1 MRFIINTSSILA
13 VLSVALS
20 SRAEENDGLQQQQ
33 QQQQQH
39 RRDVANGYDVTD
51 PTRYPY
57 FVRFD
62 FNGIQGCGGT
72 LIHEEFI
79 LTAAHCFYEGE
90 TIDAY
95 VGGVINAT
103 DSDIDL
109 LTIPV
114 DDPLTIHPLYDD
126 FDGTSDVAL
135 YQVDPVYWADPIG
148 GVESRPQNETLSAG
162 DPVTVI
168 GFGKIE
174 TQGYIDEL
182 QEADLFIT
190 DDEQC
195 DIEHKRTGGIDGP
208 SMICALDADN
218 NQDACG

>member
-1 MRFIINTSSILA
+1 MRFINTSTILA
-13 VLSVALS
+13 SVLSVALS
-20 SRAEENDGLQQQQ
+20 SRAEENGGQ

-39 RRDVANGYDVTD
+39 RRDVANGFDVTD

-72 LIHEEFI
+72 LIHSEFI

-90 TIDAY
+90 TINAY

-103 DSDIDL
+103 DFDIDL

-135 YQVDPVYWADPIG
+135 YQVEPVYWTDPIG
-148 GVESRPQNETLSAG
+148 GGMESRPQNETLSPG

-168 GFGKIE
+168 GFGMIE

-190 DDEQC
+190 GDDQC
-195 DIEHKRTGGIDGP
+195 NTENRRTGGIDRP
-208 SMICALDADN
+208 SMICALDAESS
-218 NQDACG
+218 QDACG

>member
-1 MRFIINTSSILA
+1 MRLINTSTILA
-13 VLSVALS
+13 SVLSVAFS
-20 SRAEENDGLQQQQ
+20 SRAEENGGQ

-57 FVRFD
+57 FVRLD
-62 FNGIQGCGGT
+62 FNGIQACGGT
-72 LIHEEFI
+72 LIHPEFI
-79 LTAAHCFYEGE
+79 LTAAHCFYGGE
-90 TIDAY
+90 TIDAF

-103 DSDIDL
+103 DFDIDL
-109 LTIPV
+109 LTTPV
-114 DDPLTIHPLYDD
+114 DDPLTIHPLYHD

-135 YQVDPVYWADPIG
+135 YQVQPVSWADPIG
-148 GVESRPQNETLSAG
+148 GGMETRPQNETLSAG

-174 TQGYIDEL
+174 TQGFIDEL

-190 DDEQC
+190 SDDQC
-195 DIEHKRTGGIDGP
+195 NAEHWPTGGIDGP
-208 SMICALDADN
+208 SMICALDAESR
-218 NQDACG
+218 QDACG